1 MLTAHQEVEL
11 QKICICNI
19 HVHMHVYILI
29 LKDFREDH
37 ENLQPS
43 QCQPTCGYNQK
54 QASWNAA
61 PFLSDLNPTDT
72 KKEVGEQRT
81 ALLLRLVGMEKM
93 SQDTPRVPVC
103 SCLALPMA
111 AFCLQQWLQLLI
123 HPKCGFFMLL
133 RTESSPVNLC

>member
-11 QKICICNI
+11 RKICIRNI
-19 HVHMHVYILI
+19 YMHVYILI
-29 LKDFREDH
+29 LKDFNEDH

-43 QCQPTCGYNQK
+43 QCQPTCGYSQK
-54 QASWNAA
+54 QASWIAA

-81 ALLLRLVGMEKM
+81 ALFLRFVGMEKM
-93 SQDTPRVPVC
+93 SQDTRRVPVC

-111 AFCLQQWLQLLI
+111 AFCLQQQLQLLI

-133 RTESSPVNLC
+133 HTESSPVNLC

>member
-29 LKDFREDH
+29 LKDFSEDH

-81 ALLLRLVGMEKM
+81 ALLLRFVGMEKM